1 MNNKFHTLYIYMHTI
16 TELIQKINTAVEDIQ
31 YNTEPKKLYDPI
43 RYILSIG
50 GKRIRPL
57 LMLMGYNLY
66 RDDVDAIINNALAL
80 ETYHNFTLL
89 HDDLMDKSDM
99 RRGNPTVHKKW
110 NDNTAILSGDTML
123 IMAYEL
129 FNKGMKNDAAW
140 TAFIE
145 ATLGVCEGQQY
156 DIDFETRNDVTE
168 AEYMEMIRM
177 KTSLLLGYALKIG
190 AMLGGG
196 DQEDVENLYKFGEK
210 MGLAY
215 QLQDDLLLGYALKIG
230 AMLGG
235 GDQEDVENL
244 YKFGEKMGLAYQLQD
259 DLLDVYGDPTKFQK
273 KLGGDIVD
281 NKKTFMLINA
291 YQRANQEQKA
301 ELDRWMNTQEFDSA
315 EKIEAVTHIYNILG
329 IDKLAQQ
336 KIEELFALSLQSL
349 DKVKV
354 DEAKKAELRAFANR
368 LLGRKY

>member
-1 MNNKFHTLYIYMHTI
+1 MNNKFHTLYIHMHTI
-16 TELIQKINTAVEDIQ
+16 TELIQKINTAIEDIQ

-215 QLQDDLLLGYALKIG
+215 QLQDDLL
-230 AMLGG
+230 
-235 GDQEDVENL
+235 
-244 YKFGEKMGLAYQLQD
+244 
-259 DLLDVYGDPTKFQK
+259 DVYGDPTKFQK

-315 EKIEAVTHIYNILG
+315 EKVEAVTHIYNILG

>member
-215 QLQDDLLLGYALKIG
+215 QLQDDLL
-230 AMLGG
+230 
-235 GDQEDVENL
+235 
-244 YKFGEKMGLAYQLQD
+244 
-259 DLLDVYGDPTKFQK
+259 DVYGDPTKFQK

-336 KIEELFALSLQSL
+336 KIEELFVLSLQSL

>member
-1 MNNKFHTLYIYMHTI
+1 MHTI

-66 RDDVDAIINNALAL
+66 RDDVDPIINNALAL

-215 QLQDDLLLGYALKIG
+215 QLQDDLL
-230 AMLGG
+230 
-235 GDQEDVENL
+235 
-244 YKFGEKMGLAYQLQD
+244 
-259 DLLDVYGDPTKFQK
+259 DVYGDPTKFQK

-301 ELDRWMNTQEFDSA
+301 ELDRLMNTQEFDSA

>member
-16 TELIQKINTAVEDIQ
+16 TELTQKINTAVEDIQ

-66 RDDVDAIINNALAL
+66 RDDVDPIINNALAL

-177 KTSLLLGYALKIG
+177 KTS
-190 AMLGGG
+190 
-196 DQEDVENLYKFGEK
+196 
-210 MGLAY
+210 
-215 QLQDDLLLGYALKIG
+215 LLLGYALKIG

>member
-66 RDDVDAIINNALAL
+66 RDDVDPIINNALAL

-215 QLQDDLLLGYALKIG
+215 QLQDDLL
-230 AMLGG
+230 
-235 GDQEDVENL
+235 
-244 YKFGEKMGLAYQLQD
+244 
-259 DLLDVYGDPTKFQK
+259 DVYGDPTKFQK

-281 NKKTFMLINA
+281 NKKTFILINA

>member
-66 RDDVDAIINNALAL
+66 RDDVDPIINNALAL

-215 QLQDDLLLGYALKIG
+215 QLQDDLL
-230 AMLGG
+230 
-235 GDQEDVENL
+235 
-244 YKFGEKMGLAYQLQD
+244 
-259 DLLDVYGDPTKFQK
+259 DVYGDPTKFQK

-301 ELDRWMNTQEFDSA
+301 ELDRLMSTQEFDSA